1 MHHSCRYIRRG
12 LFVIRRRPFNTRRG
26 FFTIRRG
33 RCQPEHIGVLLS
45 ETSLIDCAD
54 CPRMVALRETV
65 RRDYPSYHAAPVAAW
80 NVRGARLLMV
90 GLAPGMHGA
99 NATGRPFTGDASG
112 VFLFAAL
119 HRAGF
124 SSSPMAAD
132 AVLQNASI
140 TNAVKCLPPANKPLA
155 AEIAQCRKYLIA
167 EIESFAPAGGS
178 RLRRPRCIL
187 CLGRLAHDAVIKAM
201 ALAPMAFGHGEVH
214 RLAER
219 LYLMD
224 TYHPSRQNTNTGRLT
239 AAMLD
244 SVFQRI
250 RTLL

>member
-1 MHHSCRYIRRG
+1 M
-12 LFVIRRRPFNTRRG
+12 
-26 FFTIRRG
+26 
-33 RCQPEHIGVLLS
+33 S
-45 ETSLIDCAD
+45 ETSLIDCAE
-54 CPRMVALRETV
+54 CPRLVALREAV
-65 RRDYPSYHAAPVAAW
+65 RRDYPSYHAAPVPGW
-80 NVRGARLLMV
+80 IVRGAQLLII

-99 NATGRPFTGDASG
+99 NATGRPFTGDSSG

-124 SSSPMAAD
+124 ASHPSAAD
-132 AVLQNASI
+132 AVLHNTSI
-140 TNAVKCLPPANKPLA
+140 TNAVKCLPPSNKPVA

-187 CLGRLAHDAVIKAM
+187 CLGRLAHDAVIRAM
-201 ALAPMAFGHGEVH
+201 ALAPMAFRHGEVH

-239 AAMLD
+239 TEMFD

>member
-1 MHHSCRYIRRG
+1 
-12 LFVIRRRPFNTRRG
+12 
-26 FFTIRRG
+26 
-33 RCQPEHIGVLLS
+33 
-45 ETSLIDCAD
+45 
-54 CPRMVALRETV
+54 
-65 RRDYPSYHAAPVAAW
+65 RRDYPSYHAAPVPGW
-80 NVRGARLLMV
+80 IVRGAQLLII

-99 NATGRPFTGDASG
+99 NATGRPFTGDSSG

-124 SSSPMAAD
+124 ASHPSAAE
-132 AVLQNASI
+132 AALRNTSI
-140 TNAVKCLPPANKPLA
+140 TNAVKCLPPSNKPVA
-155 AEIAQCRKYLIA
+155 AEIAQCRKYLIG
-167 EIESFAPAGGS
+167 EIETFAPAGGS

-187 CLGRLAHDAVIKAM
+187 CLGRLAHDAVIRAM
-201 ALAPMAFGHGEVH
+201 ALAPMAFRHGEIH

-239 AAMLD
+239 TEMFD

>member
-1 MHHSCRYIRRG
+1 M
-12 LFVIRRRPFNTRRG
+12 
-26 FFTIRRG
+26 
-33 RCQPEHIGVLLS
+33 S
-45 ETSLIDCAD
+45 ETSLIDCAE
-54 CPRMVALRETV
+54 CPRLVALREAV
-65 RRDYPSYHAAPVAAW
+65 RRDYPSYHAAPVPGW
-80 NVRGARLLMV
+80 IVRGAQLLII
-90 GLAPGMHGA
+90 GLAP
-99 NATGRPFTGDASG
+99 DSSG

-124 SSSPMAAD
+124 ASHPSAVD
-132 AVLQNASI
+132 AVLQNTSI
-140 TNAVKCLPPANKPLA
+140 TNAVKCLPPSNKPVA

-187 CLGRLAHDAVIKAM
+187 CLGRLAHDAVIRAM
-201 ALAPMAFGHGEVH
+201 ALAPMAFRHGEVH

-239 AAMLD
+239 TEMFD
-244 SVFQRI
+244 SVFQHI